1 LARNKNTAIKMETLE
16 QLEKEFQIAEKEAA
30 DAFRNLPG
38 GLDWP
43 QAEKLL
49 EPTHEKVAVLGRK
62 IRMIKPYTLEP
73 IPDYGDVMPL
83 EEFIE
88 CCETGGF
95 IDYDG
100 HGRYVKDGQATN
112 IYVYPSDVKHGA
124 IRKEFDKIIW
134 FNR

>member
-1 LARNKNTAIKMETLE
+1 METLE
-16 QLEKEFQIAEKEAA
+16 QLENEFEIAKKEHA

-38 GLDWP
+38 GLSIEEFE
-43 QAEKLL
+43 AAL
-49 EPTHEKVAVLGRK
+49 EPTGKKVDELGRK

-73 IPDYGDVMPL
+73 IPDYGVVMPL

-88 CCETGGF
+88 YCKDGSF

-100 HGRYVKDGQATN
+100 HGSYVKDGQRTD
-112 IYVYPSDVKHGA
+112 ITIYPSDVKHGV